1 MDLKAIQQLLQEAQ
15 SILQKSKAEKKER
28 EAKGEY
34 FNVFENLHFTR
45 PEEHL
50 HTPFLRMLLDKD
62 ANHGVG
68 KGFLEAFLKMVKKEL
83 KLDFQYDINSSHIE
97 YKDKYIGEVK
107 ISEKDGESTGGE
119 IDIFLYDEKGHA
131 IIIENKF
138 DRYGNPAQEQPRQL
152 ERYHNFGKKEYKDKF
167 ILIYLT
173 PSGQDASEDSTGP
186 NKITYYPMSYDLSD
200 NKPNI
205 LSWLD
210 ACLEISKGCPR
221 IHEVI
226 KQYITFIK
234 DTRHIMEE
242 NYQNEFFKLVLEPK
256 NLDVAFE
263 IIRNCQKIKEAIRE
277 EFCKQ
282 LENLAGE
289 YGLELLKDDNGY
301 VNIIKWD
308 NDNGGWMIFVGKRK
322 HQKPVKPQV
331 GFKVGYYSRVDSN
344 LKPEYGGMLYG
355 LSIINGDHSNLE
367 KLQKN
372 FKIESSDS
380 NDQPLF
386 GPGKYCHQLPDGK
399 DIKKDFP
406 WGYSLLSD
414 EKREWKKNWF
424 DWDDLQTLADMHNGK
439 MLKFMETR
447 FEILKKHGIIDKL

>member
-15 SILQKSKAEKKER
+15 PILQKSKAEMKER

-68 KGFLEAFLKMVKKEL
+68 KGFLEAFLKMVKEEL
-83 KLDFQYDINSSHIE
+83 KLDFQYDVNSSHVE

-107 ISEKDGESTGGE
+107 LSEKDGESTGGE

-152 ERYHNFGKKEYKDKF
+152 ERYHNFGKKEYKDNF

-173 PSGQDASEDSTGP
+173 PSGQDASEYSTGP
-186 NKITYYPMSYDLSD
+186 NKITCYPLSYDKYD

-205 LSWLD
+205 LSWLEK
-210 ACLEISKGCPR
+210 CLDISKGCPR

-242 NYQNEFFKLVLEPK
+242 NYQKELL
-256 NLDVAFE
+256 NLLLSEENVDVTLG
-263 IIRNCQKIKEAIRE
+263 ILRDGQKIKEKIRRD
-277 EFCKQ
+277 FCNQ
-282 LENLAGE
+282 LEKLAGE
-289 YGLELLKDDNGY
+289 YGLELREQYDG
-301 VNIIKWD
+301 NIATWNSD
-308 NDNGGWMIFVGKRK
+308 YGWMIFVGKKR
-322 HQKPVKPQV
+322 HQSQV
-331 GFKVGYYSRVDSN
+331 GFVVGNFSRPNS
-344 LKPEYGGMLYG
+344 KKGGMLYG
-355 LSIINGDHSNLE
+355 LSIINGDYSNLE
-367 KLQKN
+367 ELKHK
-372 FKIESSDS
+372 FKIESGNPDDEYPKFSQEKEPS
-380 NDQPLF
+380 
-386 GPGKYCHQLPDGK
+386 QLSEGQW
-399 DIKKDFP
+399 KDFP
-406 WGYSLLSD
+406 WGFSYLTD
-414 EKREWKKNWF
+414 ENREWKKNWY
-424 DWDDLQTLADMHNGK
+424 DWDDLQTLADMRNGK
-439 MLKFMETR
+439 MLDFMRTR
-447 FEILKKHGIIDKL
+447 FEILKNNGIIDKL

>member
-15 SILQKSKAEKKER
+15 PILQKSKAEKKER

-34 FNVFENLHFTR
+34 FNIFENLHFTR

-83 KLDFQYDINSSHIE
+83 KLDFQYDVNSSHVE

-173 PSGQDASEDSTGP
+173 PSGREASEDSTGP

-210 ACLEISKGCPR
+210 ACLDISKGCPR

-242 NYQNEFFKLVLEPK
+242 NYQKELLNLLLSKD
-256 NLDVAFE
+256 NLDVTLRILRDE
-263 IIRNCQKIKEAIRE
+263 QMIKEKIRRD
-277 EFCKQ
+277 FCDQ
-282 LENLAGE
+282 LVKLAGE
-289 YGLELLKDDNGY
+289 YGLELRGQYQYDDNI
-301 VNIIKWD
+301 VTWNKD
-308 NDNGGWMIFVGKRK
+308 NGWMIFVAKKKR
-322 HQKPVKPQV
+322 QSQI
-331 GFKVGYYSRVDSN
+331 GFVIGNYSRTN
-344 LKPEYGGMLYG
+344 PEYGGMLYG
-355 LSIINGDHSNLE
+355 LSVINEDYSNLE
-367 KLQKN
+367 KLQKV
-372 FKIESSDS
+372 FKIESD
-380 NDQPLF
+380 NPDEQPLVRDE
-386 GPGKYCHQLPDGK
+386 KDYHQIPENKGN
-399 DIKKDFP
+399 IKNDFP
-406 WGYSLLSD
+406 LGYSFLYD
-414 EKREWKKNWF
+414 ENRAWKKNWF
-424 DWDDLQTLADMHNGK
+424 DWDDLQTLEDMHNGK
-439 MLKFMETR
+439 MLKFMESR
-447 FEILKKHGIIDKL
+447 FEILKKYGIIDKL

>member
-15 SILQKSKAEKKER
+15 PILQKSKAEKKER

-68 KGFLEAFLKMVKKEL
+68 KGFLEAFLKMVKEAL
-83 KLDFQYDINSSHIE
+83 KLDFQYDVNSSHVE

-173 PSGQDASEDSTGP
+173 PSGREASEDSTGP

-205 LSWLD
+205 LSWL
-210 ACLEISKGCPR
+210 AECLNISKGCPR

-242 NYQNEFFKLVLEPK
+242 NYQKELL
-256 NLDVAFE
+256 NLLLSEENVDVTLG
-263 IIRNCQKIKEAIRE
+263 ILRDGQKIKEKIRRD
-277 EFCKQ
+277 FCNQ
-282 LENLAGE
+282 LEKLAGE
-289 YGLELLKDDNGY
+289 YGLELREQYDG
-301 VNIIKWD
+301 NIATWNSD
-308 NDNGGWMIFVGKRK
+308 YGWMIFVGKKR
-322 HQKPVKPQV
+322 HQSQV
-331 GFKVGYYSRVDSN
+331 GFVVGNFSRPNS
-344 LKPEYGGMLYG
+344 KKGGMLYG
-355 LSIINGDHSNLE
+355 LSIINGDYSNLE
-367 KLQKN
+367 ELKHK
-372 FKIESSDS
+372 FKIESGNPDDEYPKFSQEKEPS
-380 NDQPLF
+380 
-386 GPGKYCHQLPDGK
+386 QLSEGQW
-399 DIKKDFP
+399 KDFP
-406 WGYSLLSD
+406 WGFSYLTD
-414 EKREWKKNWF
+414 ENREWKKNWY
-424 DWDDLQTLADMHNGK
+424 DWDDLQTLADMRNGK
-439 MLKFMETR
+439 MLDFMRTR
-447 FEILKKHGIIDKL
+447 FEILKNNGIIDKL

>member
-68 KGFLEAFLKMVKKEL
+68 KGFLEAFLKMVKKKL
-83 KLDFQYDINSSHIE
+83 KLDFQYDVNSSHIE
-97 YKDKYIGEVK
+97 YKDKHIGEVK
-107 ISEKDGESTGGE
+107 ISEKDGESTGGD

-138 DRYGNPAQEQPRQL
+138 DRYGNSAQDQPRQL
-152 ERYHNFGKKEYKDKF
+152 ERYHNFGKKEYKDNF

-173 PSGQDASEDSTGP
+173 PSGRDASEYSTGP

-200 NKPNI
+200 DKPNI
-205 LSWLD
+205 LSWLKK
-210 ACLEISKGCPR
+210 CLDISKGCPR

-242 NYQNEFFKLVLEPK
+242 NYQNELLNLLLSKD
-256 NLDVAFE
+256 NLDVTLRILRDE
-263 IIRNCQKIKEAIRE
+263 QMIKEKIRRD
-277 EFCKQ
+277 FCDQ
-282 LENLAGE
+282 LVKLAGE
-289 YGLELLKDDNGY
+289 YGLELREQYDS
-301 VNIIKWD
+301 NIATWNSD
-308 NDNGGWMIFVGKRK
+308 YGWMIFVGKKR
-322 HQKPVKPQV
+322 HQSQIGFVV
-331 GFKVGYYSRVDSN
+331 GNYSRTNS
-344 LKPEYGGMLYG
+344 EYGGMLYG
-355 LSIINGDHSNLE
+355 LSIINGYFSNLGE
-367 KLQKN
+367 LKN
-372 FKIESSDS
+372 VFKIKSSDP

-386 GPGKYCHQLPDGK
+386 GPEKGYHQLPENKGNFERE
-399 DIKKDFP
+399 FP
-406 WGYSLLSD
+406 FGYSFLYD
-414 EKREWKKNWF
+414 EDRAMVKKWY
-424 DWDDLQTLADMHNGK
+424 DWDDVQTLADMRNGK
-439 MLKFMETR
+439 MLDFMRTR
-447 FEILKKHGIIDKL
+447 FEILKKHVIIDKL

>member
-15 SILQKSKAEKKER
+15 PILQKSKAEKKER

-83 KLDFQYDINSSHIE
+83 KLDFQYDVNSSHVE
-97 YKDKYIGEVK
+97 SQDVYLGNKE
-107 ISEKDGESTGGE
+107 ISEDGTSTGGK
-119 IDIFLYDEKGHA
+119 IDILLHDDKKHA

-138 DRYGNPAQEQPRQL
+138 DRYGNPAQDQEKQL
-152 ERYHNFGKKEYKDKF
+152 ERYYNYGKKYEGF

-173 PSGQDASEDSTGP
+173 PSGQYASENSTGS
-186 NKITYYPMSYDLSD
+186 NTITYYPISYDLSD

-210 ACLEISKGCPR
+210 ECLKISKGCPR

-234 DTRHIMEE
+234 NTRYIMED
-242 NYQNEFFKLVLEPK
+242 QNDLLNLLLSKD
-256 NLDVAFE
+256 NLDVTLRILRDE
-263 IIRNCQKIKEAIRE
+263 QMIKEKIRKD
-277 EFCKQ
+277 FCDQ
-282 LENLAGE
+282 LVDLAGE
-289 YGLELLKDDNGY
+289 YGLELREQYNA
-301 VNIIKWD
+301 NIVTWNSD
-308 NDNGGWMIFVGKRK
+308 YGWMIFVGKKRL
-322 HQKPVKPQV
+322 QSQV
-331 GFKVGYYSRVDSN
+331 GFVVGNFSRKNED
-344 LKPEYGGMLYG
+344 YGGMLYG
-355 LSIINGDHSNLE
+355 LSIINGYFSNLGE
-367 KLQKN
+367 LKN
-372 FKIESSDS
+372 VFKIKDP

-386 GPGKYCHQLPDGK
+386 GPEKGYHQLPENKG
-399 DIKKDFP
+399 DFKREFP
-406 WGYSLLSD
+406 FGYSFLYD
-414 EKREWKKNWF
+414 ENRAKNKKRWH

-447 FEILKKHGIIDKL
+447 FEILKKNGIIDKL

>member
-1 MDLKAIQQLLQEAQ
+1 MDLKAIQQLLQKAQ
-15 SILQKSKAEKKER
+15 PILQKSKAEMKER

-68 KGFLEAFLKMVKKEL
+68 KGFLEAFLKMVKEAL
-83 KLDFQYDINSSHIE
+83 KLDFQYDVNSSHVE

-107 ISEKDGESTGGE
+107 LSEKDGESTGGE

-173 PSGQDASEDSTGP
+173 PSGREASEDSTGP

-205 LSWLD
+205 LSWL
-210 ACLEISKGCPR
+210 AECLNISKGCPR

-242 NYQNEFFKLVLEPK
+242 NYQKELL
-256 NLDVAFE
+256 NLLLSEENVDVTLGILRDE
-263 IIRNCQKIKEAIRE
+263 QMIKEKIRRD
-277 EFCKQ
+277 FCDQ
-282 LENLAGE
+282 LVKLAGE
-289 YGLELLKDDNGY
+289 YGLELREQYNA
-301 VNIIKWD
+301 NIVTWNSD
-308 NDNGGWMIFVGKRK
+308 YGWMIFVGKKR
-322 HQKPVKPQV
+322 HQSQV
-331 GFKVGYYSRVDSN
+331 GFVVGNFSRPNS
-344 LKPEYGGMLYG
+344 KKGGMLYG
-355 LSIINGDHSNLE
+355 LSIINGDYSNLE
-367 KLQKN
+367 ELKHK
-372 FKIESSDS
+372 FKIESGNPDDEYPKFSQEKEPS
-380 NDQPLF
+380 
-386 GPGKYCHQLPDGK
+386 QLSEGQW
-399 DIKKDFP
+399 KDFP
-406 WGYSLLSD
+406 WGFSYLTD
-414 EKREWKKNWF
+414 ENREWKKNWY
-424 DWDDLQTLADMHNGK
+424 DWDDLQTLADMRNGK
-439 MLKFMETR
+439 MLDFMRTR
-447 FEILKKHGIIDKL
+447 FEILKNNGIIDKL

>member
-15 SILQKSKAEKKER
+15 PILQKSKAEKKER

-68 KGFLEAFLKMVKKEL
+68 KGFLEAFLKMVVKEL
-83 KLDFQYDINSSHIE
+83 KPDFQYDINSSHIE

-173 PSGQDASEDSTGP
+173 PSGREASEDSTGP

-210 ACLEISKGCPR
+210 ECLKISKGCPR

-234 DTRHIMEE
+234 DIRQIMEE
-242 NYQNEFFKLVLEPK
+242 KYQNELL
-256 NLDVAFE
+256 NLLLSEENVDVTLG
-263 IIRNCQKIKEAIRE
+263 ILRDGQKINEKIRRD
-277 EFCKQ
+277 FCNQ
-282 LENLAGE
+282 LEKLAGE
-289 YGLELLKDDNGY
+289 YGLELREQYDG
-301 VNIIKWD
+301 NIATWNSD
-308 NDNGGWMIFVGKRK
+308 YGWMIFVGKKR
-322 HQKPVKPQV
+322 HQSQV
-331 GFKVGYYSRVDSN
+331 GFVVGNFSRPNS
-344 LKPEYGGMLYG
+344 KKGGMLYG
-355 LSIINGDHSNLE
+355 LSIINGDYSNLE
-367 KLQKN
+367 ELKHK
-372 FKIESSDS
+372 FKIESGNPDDEYPKFSQEKEPS
-380 NDQPLF
+380 
-386 GPGKYCHQLPDGK
+386 QLSEGQW
-399 DIKKDFP
+399 KDFP
-406 WGYSLLSD
+406 WGFSYLTD
-414 EKREWKKNWF
+414 ENREWKKNWY
-424 DWDDLQTLADMHNGK
+424 DWDDLQTLADMRNGK
-439 MLKFMETR
+439 MLDFMRTR
-447 FEILKKHGIIDKL
+447 FEILKKYGIIDKL

>member
-15 SILQKSKAEKKER
+15 PILQKSKAEKKER

-68 KGFLEAFLKMVKKEL
+68 KGFLEAFLKMVKKKL
-83 KLDFQYDINSSHIE
+83 KPDFQYDINSSHIE

-173 PSGQDASEDSTGP
+173 PSGREASEDSTGS

-205 LSWLD
+205 LSWL
-210 ACLEISKGCPR
+210 AECLNISKGCPR

-242 NYQNEFFKLVLEPK
+242 NYQKELLNLLLSKD
-256 NLDVAFE
+256 NLDVTLRILRDE
-263 IIRNCQKIKEAIRE
+263 QMIKEKIRRD
-277 EFCKQ
+277 FCDQ
-282 LENLAGE
+282 LVKLAGE
-289 YGLELLKDDNGY
+289 YGLELRGQYQYDDNI
-301 VNIIKWD
+301 VTWNKD
-308 NDNGGWMIFVGKRK
+308 NGWMIFVGKEKR
-322 HQKPVKPQV
+322 QSQI
-331 GFKVGYYSRVDSN
+331 GFVIGNYSRTNS
-344 LKPEYGGMLYG
+344 EYGGMLYG
-355 LSIINGDHSNLE
+355 LSVINADYSNLE
-367 KLQKN
+367 ELQKV
-372 FKIESSDS
+372 FKIESD
-380 NDQPLF
+380 NPDEQPLVR
-386 GPGKYCHQLPDGK
+386 DEK
-399 DIKKDFP
+399 DYPQFPENKGNIKNDFP
-406 WGYSLLSD
+406 LGYSFLYD
-414 EKREWKKNWF
+414 ENRAWKKNWY
-424 DWDDLQTLADMHNGK
+424 DWDDVQTLADMRNGK
-439 MLKFMETR
+439 MLDFMRTR
-447 FEILKKHGIIDKL
+447 FEISNFRNTII

>member
-15 SILQKSKAEKKER
+15 QILQKSKAEKKER
-28 EAKGEY
+28 EEKGEY
-34 FNVFENLHFTR
+34 FNIFENLHFTR

-68 KGFLEAFLKMVKKEL
+68 KGFLEDFLDLIVKKL
-83 KLDFQYDINSSHIE
+83 KPDFQYDVNSSHVE

-152 ERYHNFGKKEYKDKF
+152 ERYHNFGKKEYKDNF

-173 PSGQDASEDSTGP
+173 PSGRDASEYSTGP
-186 NKITYYPMSYDLSD
+186 NKITYYPLSYDMYD

-210 ACLEISKGCPR
+210 ACLNKSKGCPR
-221 IHEVI
+221 IYEVI
-226 KQYITFIK
+226 KQYITFIQN
-234 DTRHIMEE
+234 TRQIMEE
-242 NYQNEFFKLVLEPK
+242 KDQFLELVLKSE
-256 NLDVAFE
+256 NLNAALE
-263 IIRNCQKIKEAIRE
+263 IISNCQKIKEAIRE

-289 YGLELLKDDNGY
+289 YGLELRKDDNGY
-301 VNIIKWD
+301 GNIIKWD
-308 NDNGGWMIFVGKRK
+308 NDNSSWMIFVGKKKR
-322 HQKPVKPQV
+322 QSQV
-331 GFKVGYYSRVDSN
+331 GFVVGNFSRTKPN

-355 LSIINGDHSNLE
+355 LSIINGDYSNLE
-367 KLQKN
+367 ELQKV
-372 FKIESSDS
+372 FKIESSKS
-380 NDQPLF
+380 EEQPLF
-386 GPGKYCHQLPDGK
+386 GPVKNNWHQLPDK
-399 DIKKDFP
+399 DIKKEFP
-406 WGYSLLSD
+406 WGYSFLSGMERKWD
-414 EKREWKKNWF
+414 KKWY
-424 DWDDLQTLADMHNGK
+424 DWDDLQTLADMRNGK
-439 MLKFMETR
+439 MLDFMRTR
-447 FEILKKHGIIDKL
+447 FEILKKNGITDKL

>member
-1 MDLKAIQQLLQEAQ
+1 MDLKAIQQLLQKAQ
-15 SILQKSKAEKKER
+15 PILQKSKAEMKER

-34 FNVFENLHFTR
+34 FSVFEYLNFSR
-45 PEEHL
+45 FEEQL

-68 KGFLEAFLKMVKKEL
+68 KGFLEAFLDKVVKKL
-83 KLDFQYDINSSHIE
+83 KPDFQYDVNSSHVE

-210 ACLEISKGCPR
+210 ECLKISKGCPR

-386 GPGKYCHQLPDGK
+386 GSWNYWHQLPDGK

-406 WGYSLLSD
+406 WGYSFLSD
-414 EKREWKKNWF
+414 EKRTWKKNWF
-424 DWDDLQTLADMHNGK
+424 DWDDPQTLVDMRNGK
-439 MLKFMETR
+439 MLEFMKTR
-447 FEILKKHGIIDKL
+447 FEILKKYNIICYL